1 MGPDDITHL
10 TFFKK
15 LQIIITDI
23 PDIFNEIVKDLS
35 IGDEGGCSY
44 CFNSNMF
51 DEYFFHSIKVHISI
65 YCERI
70 SKDECLVTIPIK
82 NNLKDILT
90 KIKINNNQ
98 HFHLIYNHLI

>member
-51 DEYFFHSIKVHISI
+51 DEYFFS
-65 YCERI
+65 
-70 SKDECLVTIPIK
+70 
-82 NNLKDILT
+82 
-90 KIKINNNQ
+90 
-98 HFHLIYNHLI
+98 